1 MVVKCAGIIFL
12 YWGFI
17 IMKDKIELSGN
28 VKSIVFRSQQNGYTV
43 FKIEIENEDEVTCT
57 GYFADINE
65 SEFVSLTGNFVM
77 HPTYGQQFKV
87 LSIEKKMPV
96 TSSNI
101 EKYLSSGIIKG
112 IGPKIAKRIVDL
124 FGDKTFDIIEHDFM
138 QLTNIRG
145 INKKFAEG
153 INKIFLELNRSR
165 NIMIYLQSLDITP
178 AYIAKIQK
186 HYGDDTINMLKMNPY
201 RLTDEI
207 WGIGFKKADAI
218 AEKVGIEKDSPFR
231 IQSAIKFCL
240 KQAADVN
247 GHTYLPENI
256 LVENAVQL
264 INIDADVV
272 KENILQM
279 QVNNLIK
286 RENLQDETV
295 VYMNLYYY
303 MEQYIA
309 KKILL
314 LNNNRARLN
323 FPLDTAIKDF
333 AMKNKIDLAD
343 NQFDAVRESIQNGIT
358 IITGGPGTG
367 KTTTLKVVISL
378 LKSFG
383 FYIELCAPTGRAAK
397 KMSESTNSEAKT
409 IHRMLG
415 INFADDDVQRFE
427 CDEDNPVKADYI
439 VVDEASMIDISL
451 MYNLLKATALDTKLI
466 LVGDADQ
473 LPSVGPGNILKDL
486 IASKKIKVVR
496 LDKIF
501 RQASQSSI
509 IVNAHKIN
517 KGEQFDLGKKSDD
530 FFFIHKT
537 DINSVIK
544 TLVELAAQRIPK
556 RINSNELTEIQVLT
570 PMKKTELGTI
580 NLNKILQERFNPP
593 SALKNERNFGI
604 YNFRE
609 GDKVMQIKN
618 DYGLEWKLI
627 ENRICIGNGQGVFNG
642 DMGFIQKIDKLLE
655 KITVKF
661 DENKYVEYDFSQAD
675 ELDLAYAI
683 TIHKSQGS
691 EYKAIV
697 MPIFNGPPMLM
708 NRNLLYTGLTRAKN
722 LAVIIGLPQTIYSM
736 IRNKK
741 KLERYSALDYRIQA
755 LDKFI

>member
-1 MVVKCAGIIFL
+1 
-12 YWGFI
+12 
-17 IMKDKIELSGN
+17 MKDKIELSGN

-43 FKIEIENEDEVTCT
+43 FKIKIENEDEVTCT

-138 QLTNIRG
+138 QLTKIRG

-201 RLTDEI
+201 RLSDEI

-218 AEKVGIEKDSPFR
+218 AKKVGIEKDSPFR

-256 LVENAVQL
+256 LVENTVQL

-333 AMKNKIDLAD
+333 AMKNKIGLAD

-415 INFADDDVQRFE
+415 INFADDDMQRFE

-517 KGEQFDLGKKSDD
+517 KGEQFDLGKRSDD

-556 RINSNELTEIQVLT
+556 KINSNELTEIQVLT

-580 NLNKILQERFNPP
+580 NLNKILQEKFNPP

-627 ENRICIGNGQGVFNG
+627 ENRICIGNGHGVFNG

-708 NRNLLYTGLTRAKN
+708 NKNLLYTGLTRAKN